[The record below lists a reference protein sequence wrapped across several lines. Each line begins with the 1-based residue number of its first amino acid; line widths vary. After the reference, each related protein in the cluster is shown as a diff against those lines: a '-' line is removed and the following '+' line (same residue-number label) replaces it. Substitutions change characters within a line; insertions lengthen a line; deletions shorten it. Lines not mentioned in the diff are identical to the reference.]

1 MVMGPLSRSPMK
13 NALAALLIVLL
24 LPACSGGRDQS
35 TVDDPVQIVPD
46 EAADAD
52 FLVMVLNRRTVLF
65 NGDLPHDRLSV
76 TRSRLKTIG
85 CRDPRM
91 LRERAEEQDGT
102 WSFGGKRIIYYS
114 EWKCV
119 RS

>member
-1 MVMGPLSRSPMK
+1 MK
-13 NALAALLIVLL
+13 NVLAALLIVCL
-24 LPACSGGRDQS
+24 LPTCSGGKGQS
-35 TVDDPVQIVPD
+35 TVDDTIQILPD
-46 EAADAD
+46 QALDAD
-52 FLVMVLNRRTVLF
+52 FLVMILNRQTLLF

-76 TRSRLKTIG
+76 TGAKLKSMG